1 MSKFISVFRLAL
13 LIIAASLLTACSAV
27 KLVYGQAPD
36 LTYWWADGYFDFNE
50 QQTPKVRD
58 ELAKLFAWH
67 RATELPKTADLLA
80 QAAQLMQGEVSGAQA
95 CRMYAQ
101 ARVLIDNV
109 TNQATLVNSAFVEL
123 APSITPDQIAHL
135 KRKYGKSNEEFTRD
149 YISGTPASREAK
161 RLKQSVDRSESLYG
175 KLEEAQ
181 LAAIKQVLA
190 TSSFDAAATLKER
203 QRRQQELIDILQNLA
218 ANKSTAQPS
227 AQISQQALRGYI
239 QRAWESPDPAYR
251 AYVQRITQ
259 QACQSFASIHASTT
273 PAQRANAVRVLKGYE
288 SDLRILAAQK

>member
-1 MSKFISVFRLAL
+1 MSKFISVFRLAG

-109 TNQATLVNSAFVEL
+109 TNQASASNSAFVEL

-135 KRKYGKSNEEFTRD
+135 KRKYGKSNDEFMRD

-181 LAAIKQVLA
+181 MAAIKQVLA

-203 QRRQQELIDILQNLA
+203 QRRQQELMDILQNLA
-218 ANKSTAQPS
+218 ITKPIAP
-227 AQISQQALRGYI
+227 ISQQALRGYI

-273 PAQRANAVRVLKGYE
+273 PAQRANAVRVLKAYE